1 MQCNNRRLSELFS
14 ILNIAGH
21 VILPESKTNSA
32 QWWYLKKGFIF
43 VGLETVPTYDMREI
57 YLAIKSFIT
66 YRFNLHEDTEDNEL
80 TIEAIKK
87 NVEFRGANLWTL
99 IFAIFIASIG
109 LNVNSTAVIIGAM
122 LVSPLMGPIMGVGLG
137 IGINDFD
144 LVKKGLRNLGI
155 ATIISIATS
164 SLYFLVTPLHDASS
178 EILAR
183 TSPSIW
189 DVFIAALGGFAGIV
203 AATRKEKSNAIPG
216 VAIATALMPPLCTAG
231 YGLASG
237 NLYFFVGALYLYF
250 INSVFICV
258 ATFLIVQFLKF
269 PKKEFQDKGYEKKV
283 SRYIL
288 SIILLTTA
296 PSIYLTYQIVD
307 KSIFENNAEAFVQ
320 KEMNFSNTQVI
331 SKTYNYSRN
340 GHKID
345 LLLLGTELSKVQID
359 TLKSKLPA
367 YQLQHTALNI
377 KQGLNA
383 KNEIDISQIRA
394 SILETVYQNNSEK
407 KQARTYTKLNAA
419 IPEIKEE
426 LKSLYP
432 QLSEYSISH
441 VEVHK
446 IDTNRSDTITM
457 IVASFA
463 KPITGSEQQ
472 RMALWLKNR
481 LKVDSLKVIVET
493 NK

>member
-1 MQCNNRRLSELFS
+1 
-14 ILNIAGH
+14 
-21 VILPESKTNSA
+21 
-32 QWWYLKKGFIF
+32 
-43 VGLETVPTYDMREI
+43 MREI
-57 YLAIKSFIT
+57 YLAFKNFVV
-66 YRFNLHEDTEDNEL
+66 YRFNLHEDSEDNQL
-80 TIEAIKK
+80 TIESIKR

-164 SLYFLVTPLHDASS
+164 SLYFWVTPLHDASS

-189 DVFIAALGGFAGIV
+189 DVFIAGLGGLAGIV

-237 NLYFFVGALYLYF
+237 NLYFFIGAMYLYF
-250 INSVFICV
+250 INSIFICV
-258 ATFLIVQFLKF
+258 ATFVIVRFLNF
-269 PKKEFQDKGYEKKV
+269 PKKEFSDKAYERKV
-283 SRYIL
+283 TRYIWFIV
-288 SIILLTTA
+288 IITTA
-296 PSIYLTYQIVD
+296 PSIYLAYQIVD

-331 SKTYNYSRN
+331 SKNYSYSRN
-340 GHKID
+340 ERKID
-345 LLLLGTELSKVQID
+345 LLLLGAELSKAQVD
-359 TLKSKLPA
+359 SLKSKLPI
-367 YQLQHTALNI
+367 YQLNKTELNI
-377 KQGLNA
+377 RQGLNA
-383 KNEIDISQIRA
+383 KNEIDLSQIKA
-394 SILETVYQNNSEK
+394 SILETVNSNQGLK
-407 KQARTYTKLNAA
+407 KSNARYTKIDVP

-426 LKSLYP
+426 LKSLFP

-441 VEVHK
+441 VVVHK
-446 IDTNRSDTITM
+446 LDTSKVDTITM
-457 IVASFA
+457 M
-463 KPITGSEQQ
+463 ITTFSKSISTAEQQ
-472 RMALWLKNR
+472 RMVFWLKNR
-481 LKVDSLKVIVET
+481 LRVDSLKMIVQT
-493 NK
+493 K

>member
-1 MQCNNRRLSELFS
+1 MELMKFSLFNFNKKSTLSAL
-14 ILNIAGH
+14 IT
-21 VILPESKTNSA
+21 K
-32 QWWYLKKGFIF
+32 YL
-43 VGLETVPTYDMREI
+43 MREI
-57 YLAIKSFIT
+57 YLAFKKFVI
-66 YRFNLHEDTEDNEL
+66 YRFNLHEDSEDNQL

-144 LVKKGLRNLGI
+144 LVKKGVRNLGI

-164 SLYFLVTPLHDASS
+164 SLYFWITPLHDASS

-189 DVFIAALGGFAGIV
+189 DVFIAGLGGLAGIV

-237 NLYFFVGALYLYF
+237 NLYFFIGAMYLYF
-250 INSVFICV
+250 INSIFICV
-258 ATFLIVQFLKF
+258 ATFVIVRFLKF
-269 PKKEFQDKGYEKKV
+269 PKKEFQDKAYEKKV
-283 SRYIL
+283 RRYIWFIV
-288 SIILLTTA
+288 IITTA
-296 PSIYLTYQIVD
+296 PSIYLAYQIVD

-320 KEMNFSNTQVI
+320 KEMNFNNTQVI
-331 SKTYNYSRN
+331 SKNYSYSRN
-340 GHKID
+340 GRKID
-345 LLLLGTELSKVQID
+345 LLLLGTELSKAQID
-359 TLKSKLPA
+359 SLKSKLPT
-367 YQLQHTALNI
+367 YQLNQTELNI
-377 KQGLNA
+377 RQGLNA
-383 KNEIDISQIRA
+383 KNEIDLSQIKA
-394 SILETVYQNNSEK
+394 SILETVNKNNQGLVKSSSN
-407 KQARTYTKLNAA
+407 YTKIDAP
-419 IPEIKEE
+419 IPEIKDE

-441 VEVHK
+441 VLVHK
-446 IDTNRSDTITM
+446 LDTSKVDTITM
-457 IVASFA
+457 MITRFA
-463 KPITGSEQQ
+463 KPISTTEQQ
-472 RMALWLKNR
+472 RMAFWLKNR
-481 LKVDSLKVIVET
+481 LLVDSLKVIVQT
-493 NK
+493 K

>member
-1 MQCNNRRLSELFS
+1 M
-14 ILNIAGH
+14 
-21 VILPESKTNSA
+21 K
-32 QWWYLKKGFIF
+32 
-43 VGLETVPTYDMREI
+43 EI
-57 YLAIKSFIT
+57 YLAIRNFVV

-164 SLYFLVTPLHDASS
+164 FLYFWITPLQDASS

-189 DVFIAALGGFAGIV
+189 DVFIAGLGGLAGIV

-258 ATFLIVQFLKF
+258 ATFVIVQFLKF
-269 PKKEFQDKGYEKKV
+269 PKKEFQDKAYQKKV

-288 SIILLTTA
+288 TIVLITTA
-296 PSIYLTYQIVD
+296 PSVYLAYQIVD

-320 KEMNFSNTQVI
+320 KEMNFSNTQII
-331 SKTYNYSRN
+331 SKNYIYSRE
-340 GHKID
+340 GRKID
-345 LLLLGTELSKVQID
+345 LLLLGTELSKAQLD
-359 TLKSKLPA
+359 TLKRKLPD
-367 YQLQHTALNI
+367 YQLGQTTLNI
-377 KQGLNA
+377 RQGLNA
-383 KNEIDISQIRA
+383 KSEIDLSQIKA
-394 SILETVYQNNSEK
+394 SILETVYQNNSQEK
-407 KQARTYTKLNAA
+407 RSSTYTKLDAP
-419 IPEIKEE
+419 IPEIRAE

-432 QLSEYSISH
+432 QLREYSISH
-441 VEVHK
+441 VELHR
-446 IDTNRSDTITM
+446 IDTNKLDTVTM
-457 IVASFA
+457 FIARFT

-472 RMALWLKNR
+472 RMAIWLKSR
-481 LKVDSLKVIVET
+481 LKVDSLKVIVQT
-493 NK
+493 NP